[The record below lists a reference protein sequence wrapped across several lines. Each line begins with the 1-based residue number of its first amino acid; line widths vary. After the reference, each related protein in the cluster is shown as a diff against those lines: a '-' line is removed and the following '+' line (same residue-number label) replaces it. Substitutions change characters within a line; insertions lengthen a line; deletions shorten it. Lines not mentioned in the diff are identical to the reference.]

1 MQGVFEPV
9 LEALLREQPQWAR
22 HGATGDPGLLLQI
35 AATAGL
41 DAEAARTQMLSPSTV
56 GILNRD
62 RADVKTAG
70 VRGTPTFFVN
80 GRRLDPFG
88 EAELRALVAEEV
100 AASGSRSEEH
110 TSELQSLMRTSYA
123 VFCLTKTKQ
132 TQA

>member
-1 MQGVFEPV
+1 MCCFFSSRRRHTRCALVTGVQTC
-9 LEALLREQPQWAR
+9 ALPIS
-22 HGATGDPGLLLQI
+22 GLLLQI

-88 EAELRALVAEEV
+88 EAELRALVADEV
-100 AASGSRSEEH
+100 AASG
-110 TSELQSLMRTSYA
+110 
-123 VFCLTKTKQ
+123 
-132 TQA
+132 